1 MELHRKCICQKF
13 LWMSLVLV
21 AKKGKLLTLL
31 YVLTCQKKNTKRGK
45 KAEDLP
51 TRKWAKK
58 SWKLTQKHVEFNNVI
73 RNVFESSK
81 NWKQRIFR
89 IFLPKCLNDLHSFYC
104 IDCLSLSFKTGFLPS
119 WKLIF
124 TSIANK
130 IVRIA
135 KIKFWSKTYTFT
147 LRNNLEFLSDKS
159 NITFFSQN

>member
-1 MELHRKCICQKF
+1 MHLSKISVNVTCFSC
-13 LWMSLVLV
+13 
-21 AKKGKLLTLL
+21 KKGQTSNATLRTYL
-31 YVLTCQKKNTKRGK
+31 SKEKHQARK

-119 WKLIF
+119 RKLIF

-130 IVRIA
+130 IVRQ
-135 KIKFWSKTYTFT
+135 
-147 LRNNLEFLSDKS
+147 LE
-159 NITFFSQN
+159 